1 MENLRNSKLA
11 LTGLALLSVF
21 FFWLMNLD
29 NKENKND
36 EREGSDT
43 AKEEVFVGELKTER
57 FVNEAELN
65 NTVMSVFLHGLV
77 GTDTKILLTLFK
89 SEMLDQDIRKMN
101 PTELDKYAEEVGKKI
116 KNNKEVVRT
125 RVLEVEEDNEKKSY
139 KIEIEFRNNTSK
151 IIKITTENGSI
162 ITPIESLY

>member
-1 MENLRNSKLA
+1 MEKLRDSKL
-11 LTGLALLSVF
+11 TFVGLALLSVL
-21 FFWLMNLD
+21 FFWLMNFD
-29 NKENKND
+29 SKENKFED
-36 EREGSDT
+36 EEDST
-43 AKEEVFVGELKTER
+43 TPEEEVFVGEQKPER

-65 NTVMSVFLHGLV
+65 DTVMSVFLHGLV

-101 PTELDKYAEEVGKKI
+101 PTELDKYAEEVGEKLKD
-116 KNNKEVVRT
+116 NKEVVRT